1 MTREIFFVR
10 ETCYLSFI
18 WGVHITK
25 AYTNPQKD
33 FVSSLKYIYQKR
45 GLHKFN
51 KNDFCSGN
59 NLCIMCSTHPNIN
72 CILSILHHDTPGYIF
87 TFSNQRNG
95 KQFYCFCWILVLF
108 QFRSSQLW
116 GKMTRTW
123 LLYKKKRN
131 SVLCSWG

>member
-10 ETCYLSFI
+10 QTWYLSFI

-72 CILSILHHDTPGYIF
+72 CILSINESYDNIAFEFGIMF
-87 TFSNQRNG
+87 
-95 KQFYCFCWILVLF
+95 LF
-108 QFRSSQLW
+108 QDLVDVITRQLASS
-116 GKMTRTW
+116 R
-123 LLYKKKRN
+123 KKHKDLKCNWKWNMINHPKRMALEG
-131 SVLCSWG
+131 V